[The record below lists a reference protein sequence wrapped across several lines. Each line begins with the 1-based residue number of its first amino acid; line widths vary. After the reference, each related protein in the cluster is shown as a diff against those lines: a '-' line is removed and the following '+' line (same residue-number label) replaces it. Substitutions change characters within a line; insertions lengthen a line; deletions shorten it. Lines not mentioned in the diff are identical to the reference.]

1 MIGKFYEKLDADT
14 NLQAYL
20 TRKMENIGVGESEKS
35 TIIAC
40 AKEAGVDVQ
49 VEEIDGYIR
58 AGIEQITQH

>member
-20 TRKMENIGVGESEKS
+20 MRKMENIGVGESEKA

-58 AGIEQITQH
+58 AGIEKITQH

>member
-20 TRKMENIGVGESEKS
+20 MKKMENIGVGESEKEI
-35 TIIAC
+35 IIAC

-49 VEEIDGYIR
+49 SEEIDGYIR
-58 AGIEQITQH
+58 AGIEKITQH